1 MSTVVELTE
10 DELAE
15 LKALTKESDDST
27 AIRFA
32 MTEYL
37 RHARR
42 MQLKAMSGEVT
53 MDENWQALE
62 ESEVRDQ
69 NGGSTT
75 GAR

>member
-27 AIRFA
+27 AIRLA
-32 MTEYL
+32 MTEYI

-42 MQLKAMSGEVT
+42 MQLKAMSGQVT
-53 MDENWQALE
+53 MDESWKALE
-62 ESEVRDQ
+62 ECELRKP

-75 GAR
+75 GAH